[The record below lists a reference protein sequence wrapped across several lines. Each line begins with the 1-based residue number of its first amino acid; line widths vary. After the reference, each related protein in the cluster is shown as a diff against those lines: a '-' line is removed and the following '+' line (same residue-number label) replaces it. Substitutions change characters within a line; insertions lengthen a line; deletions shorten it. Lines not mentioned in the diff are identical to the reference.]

1 MICILPGTPWVSMRL
16 AVLTA
21 SPQTLDAAASLL
33 PRVTVAVDYDGR
45 DQGIISAAAPSDAIK
60 EVGAA

>member
-1 MICILPGTPWVSMRL
+1 MRL

-21 SPQTLDAAASLL
+21 SPQTLDAAASLM